1 MRDIFN
7 AVAGEMTK
15 DASTNE
21 ITELIRTHIS
31 RRKFL
36 IATGA
41 AGVGVASLSIFGC
54 GGGVGPAGT
63 AAAPSRQV
71 FVANA
76 LGMVVA
82 DSTRCVG
89 CRRCEAACVG
99 YNSGDSTGTIVQP
112 SIAKVKVSRNLNF
125 GVAGVSAS
133 GFQRG
138 DGDYGN
144 FRTVQDV
151 CHQCPHPVPCQL
163 ACPHGAIE
171 VIPPVNARVVNI
183 ANCAGCGICTQACPW
198 AMTSLTGAV
207 NASGTK
213 ATKCTLCNGNPE
225 CVQACPAGALTYMP
239 WSDLTKTVPQR
250 QTVPAS
256 IQLAADVAATCNKC
270 H

>member
-1 MRDIFN
+1 MKEILT

-15 DASTNE
+15 DASTDE
-21 ITELIRTHIS
+21 ITQLIRTHIT
-31 RRKFL
+31 RRTFL
-36 IATGA
+36 VGTSA
-41 AGVGVASLSIFGC
+41 AGLGVASLCIFGC
-54 GGGVGPAGT
+54 GGGSSGGSAV
-63 AAAPSRQV
+63 AARQV

-82 DSTRCVG
+82 DSTLCVG
-89 CRRCEAACVG
+89 CRRCEAACVA
-99 YNSGDSTGTIVQP
+99 YNSGNSTSTTVQP
-112 SIAKVKVSRNLNF
+112 AVAKVKVSRNLNF

-171 VIPPVNARVVNI
+171 VIDPVNARVVNVDK
-183 ANCAGCGICTQACPW
+183 CVGCGICTAACPW
-198 AMTSLTGAV
+198 AMTSLTGQV
-207 NASGTK
+207 NAAGSK

-225 CVQACPAGALTYMP
+225 CVQACPAGALKYLP
-239 WSDLTKTVPQR
+239 WTDLTKQVPIR

-256 IQLAADVAATCNKC
+256 IQLASDVADTCNKC